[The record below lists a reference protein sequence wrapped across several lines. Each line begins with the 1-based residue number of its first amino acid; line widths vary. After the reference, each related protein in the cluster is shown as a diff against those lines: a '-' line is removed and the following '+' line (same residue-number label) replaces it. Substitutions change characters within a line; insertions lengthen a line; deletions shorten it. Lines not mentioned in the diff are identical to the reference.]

1 MTAAERVFR
10 PNAVDQT
17 TISTSRPALHAFVRA
32 LAAHERFTA
41 FAAALP
47 ARARVSEPALPLLL
61 ATLHDQLA
69 RPLVCVLPEDADA
82 RDAADA
88 AGWFLGAEQV
98 ALLPSRGVHRGSG
111 LEPPPHLVGERARA
125 LHVLAAGGLVCASA
139 AALAEGLPPPGE
151 RGPSRS
157 ASPSAT
163 SRAWKGSPR
172 AGARRLRARRAG
184 RRARPVR
191 RARRAR
197 RRLPHDGSRA
207 APRRV
212 LRGRDRTGARLLTIH
227 AARAAPGR
235 RRARPSGFRASA
247 DLAEPPWPQRMGGR
261 TSALRLRATRSFR
274 PSTALRTSS
283 GSRTR
288 SAASG
293 RRRGSSPS
301 TSPAPPSSIRS
312 RTASPSPS
320 RRSGRRSPPAG

>member
-1 MTAAERVFR
+1 MTAAERAFR

-139 AALAEGLPPPGE
+139 AAAR
-151 RGPSRS
+151 RGPAAARRAARRRS
-157 ASPSAT
+157 GSPSAT
-163 SRAWKGSPR
+163 SRGWKGSRERWRSP
-172 AGARRLRARRAG
+172 A
-184 RRARPVR
+184 
-191 RARRAR
+191 
-197 RRLPHDGSRA
+197 
-207 APRRV
+207 
-212 LRGRDRTGARLLTIH
+212 
-227 AARAAPGR
+227 
-235 RRARPSGFRASA
+235 
-247 DLAEPPWPQRMGGR
+247 
-261 TSALRLRATRSFR
+261 TSASSGSTSAASSPCAAGSSTSSRRQVASRSAPSSSATRS
-274 PSTALRTSS
+274 
-283 GSRTR
+283 SRC
-288 SAASG
+288 A
-293 RRRGSSPS
+293 
-301 TSPAPPSSIRS
+301 
-312 RTASPSPS
+312 PS
-320 RRSGRRSPPAG
+320 RRSRSARCTRSTTRSSIRRPSGARPRGAGPGRR